1 MRLQFHEISRNF
13 NIFFFLFTVET
24 LFKRCKIMLSCHPE
38 YRKLSS
44 LSSLSTS
51 STIIQGISNR
61 IESNFNQAVALL
73 LAYIDTLEPFEQ
85 LQLLFGEN
93 DCQIC
98 PLLSDPMKKVNNK
111 YL

>member
-1 MRLQFHEISRNF
+1 MKTAQFLIKLLEN
-13 NIFFFLFTVET
+13 NLKIFFS
-24 LFKRCKIMLSCHPE
+24 ISE

-44 LSSLSTS
+44 LSSSSS
-51 STIIQGISNR
+51 STIQGISNR
-61 IESNFNQAVALL
+61 IESNFTQAVALI

-85 LQLLFGEN
+85 LQFLFGEN

-98 PLLSDPMKKVNNK
+98 PPLSDPMKKVNNK